1 MVVDKICLCH
11 TSIQLKMYFLLEWVW
26 VFWAARDL
34 PWPVHARLQ
43 GALCINLNW
52 PALKPK
58 IEFCMSSDVD
68 FNLHSFKSRRSRH
81 SDHHDESKSR
91 WTTRWSSTALA
102 RDVSWWVLT
111 ETSSQPP
118 RFNHHYHHHHHDH
131 HHRVC
136 TTFFWGWGRE
146 TLTLT
151 TKKSAR
157 WSSKI
162 IVSLM
167 IIIIFVN
174 VWVA

>member
-1 MVVDKICLCH
+1 
-11 TSIQLKMYFLLEWVW
+11 MYFLLEWVW

-118 RFNHHYHHHHHDH
+118 RFNHHHHHHHDH

>member
-1 MVVDKICLCH
+1 
-11 TSIQLKMYFLLEWVW
+11 MYFLLEWVW

-118 RFNHHYHHHHHDH
+118 RFNHHHHHHHDH

-162 IVSLM
+162 IVSIM

>member
-68 FNLHSFKSRRSRH
+68 FNLHWWIYMMNQNPGEPHGDHWQHWQEMFPDGSWQKPHPSPQGSITTTTITIMTTTTECVRH
-81 SDHHDESKSR
+81 SSEDEGGRLWHWLRRNPQGDPLKS
-91 WTTRWSSTALA
+91 SSL
-102 RDVSWWVLT
+102 
-111 ETSSQPP
+111 
-118 RFNHHYHHHHHDH
+118 
-131 HHRVC
+131 
-136 TTFFWGWGRE
+136 
-146 TLTLT
+146 
-151 TKKSAR
+151 
-157 WSSKI
+157 
-162 IVSLM
+162 
-167 IIIIFVN
+167 
-174 VWVA
+174 